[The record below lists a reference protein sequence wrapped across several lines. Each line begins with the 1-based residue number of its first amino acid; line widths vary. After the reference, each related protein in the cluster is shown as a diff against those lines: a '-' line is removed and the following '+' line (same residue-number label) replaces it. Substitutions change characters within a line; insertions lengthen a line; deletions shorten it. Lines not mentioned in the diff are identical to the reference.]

1 MGRKNIGRILSL
13 AVALTLLLSTF
24 GVAAAGFAVDN
35 GSLST
40 GLSDTYV
47 MGDGGLG
54 QVGSSTAWV
63 MTSSGLTSISDH
75 STPAGDYVAPITG
88 NVSVKTQIVKVGLY
102 YESTAMEVVTLKNV
116 QGSGFAFGYYDDNRQ
131 FHAESSTAATSVKIR
146 RDNAGGSYA
155 MNVTDDDGELL
166 CSYTGDVNSQLAVV
180 PISSAK
186 ALTSINGNPYYGGFS
201 FYRYR
206 GEKIHV
212 INVLDVED
220 YVKGVIP
227 YEMSASWP
235 VEALKAQAC
244 CARTY
249 WARNIDH
256 RKSLGFDLYN
266 TASDQVY
273 RGTKSASVN
282 SDKAVDQTAGLY
294 VTYNGGMAQTFY
306 FAADGGATESSQN
319 IWVATLPYLTGV
331 VDPYEADIEFYCK
344 SWSKTFST
352 EEISTKLSQYGY
364 EIDSLARVDLE
375 RSNVGN
381 VIGLTM
387 IDDDGASYPLKKADC
402 TRFLSA
408 LGFPYT
414 SYRFDVVYDEAA
426 DRWTVSGG
434 GSGHNIGMSQWGAY
448 SMASVHHKNFQEIL
462 GFYFR
467 GVSLSRGA

>member
-1 MGRKNIGRILSL
+1 MGKNIRRILSM
-13 AVALTLLLSTF
+13 VGVLTLILSTV
-24 GVAAAGFAVDN
+24 GLAATGFTVDN
-35 GSLST
+35 GTLST

-47 MGDGGLG
+47 MGSGGLG
-54 QVGSSTAWV
+54 QVGSNTAWV
-63 MTSSGLTSISDH
+63 MTGSGLASISDQ
-75 STPAGDYVAPITG
+75 SIPVEDYVASITG
-88 NVSVKTQIVKVGLY
+88 NVSVKTQVVKVGLY
-102 YESTAMEVVTLKNV
+102 YEDTAVDVVTLKNV
-116 QGSGFAFGYYDDNRQ
+116 RGNGFQFGYYDNNRQ
-131 FHAESSTAATSVKIR
+131 FHAVSSTTETAVNVCKTDTDS
-146 RDNAGGSYA
+146 SYTI
-155 MNVTDDDGELL
+155 NITGQDETVLY
-166 CSYTGDVNSQLAVV
+166 SHTGDVNDQLAVV
-180 PISSAK
+180 PISGEK
-186 ALTSINGNPYYGGFS
+186 ALTSINGSPYYGGFS
-201 FYRYR
+201 FYRHN

-256 RKSLGFDLYN
+256 RKNLGFDVYN

-294 VTYNGGMAQTFY
+294 VTYNGSLAQTYY
-306 FAADGGATESSQN
+306 FAADGGSTESSQN

-352 EEISTKLSQYGY
+352 EEISAKLSQSGY
-364 EIDSLARVDLE
+364 EIASLSHVELE

-381 VIGLTM
+381 VISLTM
-387 IDDDGASYPLKKADC
+387 VGDDGVSYTLKKASC

-408 LGFPYT
+408 LGFSYT
-414 SYRFDVVYDEAA
+414 SYHFDVVYDEAA